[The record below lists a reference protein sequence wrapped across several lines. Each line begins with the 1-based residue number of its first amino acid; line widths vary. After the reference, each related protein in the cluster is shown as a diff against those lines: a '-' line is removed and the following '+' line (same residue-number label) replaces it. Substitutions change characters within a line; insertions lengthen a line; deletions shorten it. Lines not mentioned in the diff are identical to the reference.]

1 MANNERRDDDDD
13 GGDLLLLLL
22 LLIGVGEMSISSPES
37 STDISF

>member
-1 MANNERRDDDDD
+1 MANNERRDDDD

-22 LLIGVGEMSISSPES
+22 LLVGVGEMSISSPES